1 MYVCIC
7 NAITD
12 SDIRNAA
19 DAGVESVQ
27 ELQASL
33 GVAGNC
39 GSCADLASAILEAHH
54 GAAASQTY
62 ISSPRADQTG
72 AYRYQPE
79 GSTA

>member
-12 SDIRNAA
+12 SDIRKAA

-27 ELQASL
+27 ELEASL

-39 GSCADLASAILEAHH
+39 GSCADLAAAILEAHH
-54 GAAASQTY
+54 GASDAPTY
-62 ISSPRADQTG
+62 VSSRADHTG

-79 GSTA
+79 GSAA